1 MYFILAMLSFIIFC
15 MWKKYD
21 YVYLLYIISI
31 IAIPSN
37 SYIENKIGVDIYF
50 DVRDIM
56 AICML
61 VIIIMNKKKYLSF
74 NIPQLLFYSVAF
86 LIFLISVAI
95 GIVNDNRFL
104 SYEIQLYPFLI
115 IKICAFIG
123 WIKTFKIGMSTLIHG
138 FVLSSLCYSIFTILL
153 YFFGQNLLNEIYG
166 SFYGDIWNSSGR
178 VGFKNTTVLLIIN
191 LFSIYMIY
199 SQKRIVLNSVNIIL
213 GSTSI
218 LISQTRS
225 IIILYL
231 LILFVL
237 FVSFIIKSA
246 LSNLNSR
253 TYLIFSIASFTIPF
267 AFLIGFIVFN
277 TDNLLIDSVKSRMF
291 ESNGGSLDSRK
302 YTNQYNIGMIE
313 NNIIG
318 DGLGKEMY
326 FLGSNSQL
334 ISIDTWID
342 NLFIYILVK
351 FGLIGLFLFILIV
364 MIGLFKYIKE
374 AIIKKNVLTFII
386 LIAYVPFI
394 IITTFMTS
402 QLLHSQQVY
411 ITFAFLF
418 FICCKE
424 KYFKNINQNV
434 V

>member
-1 MYFILAMLSFIIFC
+1 VAM
-15 MWKKYD
+15 
-21 YVYLLYIISI
+21 
-31 IAIPSN
+31 
-37 SYIENKIGVDIYF
+37 
-50 DVRDIM
+50 
-56 AICML
+56 
-61 VIIIMNKKKYLSF
+61 
-74 NIPQLLFYSVAF
+74 
-86 LIFLISVAI
+86 

-104 SYEIQLYPFLI
+104 NYEIQLYPFLI

-153 YFFGQNLLNEIYG
+153 YFFGQNILNDIYG

-199 SQKRIVLNSVNIIL
+199 SQKRIVLNLVNIIL

-231 LILFVL
+231 LILLVL

-246 LSNLNSR
+246 LSNLNPR

-267 AFLIGFIVFN
+267 VFIIGFIVFN
-277 TDNLLIDSVKSRMF
+277 TDTLLIDSVKSRMF

-334 ISIDTWID
+334 NSIDTWID

-351 FGLIGLFLFILIV
+351 FGLIGLILFILMVI
-364 MIGLFKYIKE
+364 IGLFKYIKE
-374 AIIKKNVLTFII
+374 ALIKKNVLSFII

-411 ITFAFLF
+411 ITFAFLY

-424 KYFKNINQNV
+424 KYFKNINKNV